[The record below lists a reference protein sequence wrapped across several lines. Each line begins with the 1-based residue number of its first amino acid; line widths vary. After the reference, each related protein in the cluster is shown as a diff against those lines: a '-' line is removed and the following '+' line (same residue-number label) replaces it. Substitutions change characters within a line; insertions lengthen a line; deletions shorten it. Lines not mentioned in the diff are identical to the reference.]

1 MAVDDADKLPIEDA
15 QHMPRRSTIGGDTV
29 EEHSLKDRIALDEH
43 LNRKTNAG
51 RSGGGILRQQF
62 RHPRPGL

>member
-1 MAVDDADKLPIEDA
+1 MAVDDADKLTIEDA

-29 EEHSLKDRIALDEH
+29 EEHSLQDRIALDNH
-43 LNRKTNAG
+43 LATKANAG
-51 RSGGGILRQQF
+51 RSGAGILRQQF